1 MQWISESIIENKV
14 TINYIRATPSPDE
27 RIIGRDRIMSGSEQ
41 TKETKYDRK
50 EDAASP
56 STAVSDNSI
65 GLPVLRDRTGKTI
78 RKPGKIV
85 NLRRKL
91 QLRKGYKEPEKHEFD
106 FWTDEEDA
114 ILKRVYPLQTAE
126 EIQKLFPNRTMFAI
140 SKRARHYNLKK
151 TPEVYSDIQSM
162 NSSKLGLANFADYP
176 LQALAQK
183 HPDLK
188 QAYDEM
194 VEKLLMDPA
203 VDPNNILQVEM
214 LKEAV
219 LSKITQ
225 YLMMR
230 DRIDNN
236 CKGKTLIIN
245 PKTGFEQW
253 IESRYLHGPDIMND
267 AKLSRTILKDL
278 GILKD
283 KEKKVEVVA
292 SLRMLWQRDSNEE
305 EEDEEVVDVESRRVD

>member
-1 MQWISESIIENKV
+1 
-14 TINYIRATPSPDE
+14 
-27 RIIGRDRIMSGSEQ
+27 MSGSNQ
-41 TKETKYDRK
+41 TIDTKDNRK

-56 STAVSDNSI
+56 PITDGENSI
-65 GLPVLRDRTGKTI
+65 GLPVLRDRTGKTV

-85 NLRRKL
+85 NYRRKL
-91 QLRKGYKEPEKHEFD
+91 QLRKDYKEPEKHEFD

-114 ILKRVYPLQTAE
+114 VLKKAYPLQNAE

-176 LQALAQK
+176 LQALSQK

-203 VDPNNILQVEM
+203 VDPNNTLQVEM

-245 PKTGFEQW
+245 PKTGLEQW

-283 KEKKVEVVA
+283 KEKKIEVVA
-292 SLRMLWQRDSNEE
+292 SLRMLWERDSNEA
-305 EEDEEVVDVESRRVD
+305 EEDDEVVDVESRRVD

>member
-1 MQWISESIIENKV
+1 MSRSEKAREPHDNK
-14 TINYIRATPSPDE
+14 
-27 RIIGRDRIMSGSEQ
+27 M
-41 TKETKYDRK
+41 
-50 EDAASP
+50 EDAVSP
-56 STAVSDNSI
+56 PTADGVDSI

-91 QLRKGYKEPEKHEFD
+91 QLRKDYKEPEKHEFD

-114 ILKRVYPLQTAE
+114 VLKKAYPLQTAE

-140 SKRARHYNLKK
+140 GKRARHHGLKK
-151 TPEVYSDIQSM
+151 TPEVQSMIQSM

-283 KEKKVEVVA
+283 KEKKIEVVT
-292 SLRMLWQRDSNEE
+292 SLRMLWERDSNEG
-305 EEDEEVVDVESRRVD
+305 EEDDEVVDVESRRVD

>member
-1 MQWISESIIENKV
+1 
-14 TINYIRATPSPDE
+14 
-27 RIIGRDRIMSGSEQ
+27 MSGSNQ
-41 TKETKYDRK
+41 TIDTKDSKK
-50 EDAASP
+50 EDAFSP
-56 STAVSDNSI
+56 STADGDNNI
-65 GLPVLRDRTGKTI
+65 GLPVLRDRTGKTV

-85 NLRRKL
+85 NFKRKL
-91 QLRKGYKEPEKHEFD
+91 QLRKDYKEPEKHEFD
-106 FWTDEEDA
+106 FWTDEEDSV
-114 ILKRVYPLQTAE
+114 LKKAYPLQNAE

-151 TPEVYSDIQSM
+151 TPEVQSMIQSM

-194 VEKLLMDPA
+194 IQKLLMDPA
-203 VDPNNILQVEM
+203 VDPNNTLQVEM

-245 PKTGFEQW
+245 PKTGLEQW

-278 GILKD
+278 GILKE

-292 SLRMLWQRDSNEE
+292 SLRMLWERDCNEE
-305 EEDEEVVDVESRRVD
+305 EEVDEEIVDVESRRVD

>member
-1 MQWISESIIENKV
+1 LQH
-14 TINYIRATPSPDE
+14 
-27 RIIGRDRIMSGSEQ
+27 
-41 TKETKYDRK
+41 RK
-50 EDAASP
+50 D
-56 STAVSDNSI
+56 
-65 GLPVLRDRTGKTI
+65 
-78 RKPGKIV
+78 
-85 NLRRKL
+85 
-91 QLRKGYKEPEKHEFD
+91 YKESQKHEFD

-114 ILKRVYPLQTAE
+114 V
-126 EIQKLFPNRTMFAI
+126 
-140 SKRARHYNLKK
+140 LKK
-151 TPEVYSDIQSM
+151 TPEFCSDIQSM

-245 PKTGFEQW
+245 PKTGLEQW
-253 IESRYLHGPDIMND
+253 VESRYLHGPDIMND
-267 AKLSRTILKDL
+267 AKLSRTILKDP
-278 GILKD
+278 GILKEE
-283 KEKKVEVVA
+283 EKKVEVVA
-292 SLRMLWQRDSNEE
+292 SLRMLWERDSNKEE
-305 EEDEEVVDVESRRVD
+305 ENEDVVDVESRKVD

>member
-1 MQWISESIIENKV
+1 
-14 TINYIRATPSPDE
+14 
-27 RIIGRDRIMSGSEQ
+27 MSRPKQ
-41 TKETKYDRK
+41 TKENKDNSK

-56 STAVSDNSI
+56 PIEVSDNSI
-65 GLPVLRDRTGKTI
+65 GLPVLRDRTGKTV

-85 NLRRKL
+85 NLKRKL
-91 QLRKGYKEPEKHEFD
+91 QLRKDYKEPEKHEFD

-114 ILKRVYPLQTAE
+114 VLKKAYPLQNAE

-151 TPEVYSDIQSM
+151 SPEVQSMIQSM

-194 VEKLLMDPA
+194 VEKMLMDPA

-245 PKTGFEQW
+245 PKTGLEPW

-278 GILKD
+278 GI
-283 KEKKVEVVA
+283 
-292 SLRMLWQRDSNEE
+292 
-305 EEDEEVVDVESRRVD
+305 

>member
-1 MQWISESIIENKV
+1 MSESEQREPQDTKKENDFSQSS
-14 TINYIRATPSPDE
+14 A
-27 RIIGRDRIMSGSEQ
+27 Q
-41 TKETKYDRK
+41 
-50 EDAASP
+50 
-56 STAVSDNSI
+56 AVSKI
-65 GLPVLRDRTGKTI
+65 GLPVLRNRTS
-78 RKPGKIV
+78 RVVRRPGRII

-91 QLRKGYKEPEKHEFD
+91 MLLKRGYREPEKHEFD
-106 FWTDEEDA
+106 FWTEEEDA
-114 ILKRVYPLQTAE
+114 TLIKAYPLQTADE
-126 EIQKLFPNRTMFAI
+126 LAKLFPNRTMNAI
-140 SKRARHYNLKK
+140 SKRARYHNLKK
-151 TPEVYSDIQSM
+151 SPEVYSAIQSM

-203 VDPNNILQVEM
+203 VDPNNTLQVEM
-214 LKEAV
+214 IKEAV

-253 IESRYLHGPDIMND
+253 VESRYLHGHEIMND
-267 AKLSRTILKDL
+267 AKLCRTILKDL

-292 SLRMLWQRDSNEE
+292 NLRMLWQRETNED
-305 EEDEEVVDVESRRVD
+305 DEIEAVDVESRRVD

>member
-1 MQWISESIIENKV
+1 
-14 TINYIRATPSPDE
+14 
-27 RIIGRDRIMSGSEQ
+27 MSGSNQ
-41 TKETKYDRK
+41 TIDTKDSRK
-50 EDAASP
+50 EDAISSP
-56 STAVSDNSI
+56 IADGENSI
-65 GLPVLRDRTGKTI
+65 GLPVLRDRTGKTV

-85 NLRRKL
+85 NLKRKL
-91 QLRKGYKEPEKHEFD
+91 QLRKDYKEPEKHEFD

-114 ILKRVYPLQTAE
+114 VLKKAYPLQNAE

-203 VDPNNILQVEM
+203 VDPNNTLQVEM

-245 PKTGFEQW
+245 PKTGLEQW

-292 SLRMLWQRDSNEE
+292 SLRMLWERDSNEE
-305 EEDEEVVDVESRRVD
+305 EGDEDVVDVESRRVD

>member
-1 MQWISESIIENKV
+1 MSKQEQNKV
-14 TINYIRATPSPDE
+14 PQEAQMKDTKSSP
-27 RIIGRDRIMSGSEQ
+27 I
-41 TKETKYDRK
+41 
-50 EDAASP
+50 
-56 STAVSDNSI
+56 AVI
-65 GLPVLRDRTGKTI
+65 GLPVLRDRTGKTV

-85 NLRRKL
+85 NFKRKL
-91 QLRKGYKEPEKHEFD
+91 QLRKDYKEPEKHEFD

-114 ILKRVYPLQTAE
+114 VLKKAYPLQNAE

-151 TPEVYSDIQSM
+151 TPGVYSDIQSM

-203 VDPNNILQVEM
+203 VDPNNTLQVEM

-245 PKTGFEQW
+245 PKTGLEQW

-283 KEKKVEVVA
+283 KEKKIEVVA
-292 SLRMLWQRDSNEE
+292 SLRMLWERDSNEE
-305 EEDEEVVDVESRRVD
+305 GEDDKVVDVESRRVD

>member
-1 MQWISESIIENKV
+1 
-14 TINYIRATPSPDE
+14 
-27 RIIGRDRIMSGSEQ
+27 MSGSNQ
-41 TKETKYDRK
+41 TIDTKDRRK
-50 EDAASP
+50 EDAFSP
-56 STAVSDNSI
+56 LTADGDNSV
-65 GLPVLRDRTGKTI
+65 GLPVLRDRTGKTV
-78 RKPGKIV
+78 RKPRRIV
-85 NLRRKL
+85 NFRRKL
-91 QLRKGYKEPEKHEFD
+91 QLRKDYIEPEKHEFD

-114 ILKRVYPLQTAE
+114 VLKKAYPLQTAD

-151 TPEVYSDIQSM
+151 TPEVQSMIQSM

-188 QAYDEM
+188 QAYDGM
-194 VEKLLMDPA
+194 VQKLLMDPA
-203 VDPNNILQVEM
+203 VDPNNTLQVEM

-245 PKTGFEQW
+245 PKTGLEQW

-292 SLRMLWQRDSNEE
+292 SLRMLWERDSNEE
-305 EEDEEVVDVESRRVD
+305 EEEDEVVDVESRRVD

>member
-1 MQWISESIIENKV
+1 
-14 TINYIRATPSPDE
+14 
-27 RIIGRDRIMSGSEQ
+27 MSGSEQ
-41 TKETKYDRK
+41 TKQTKDSTK

-56 STAVSDNSI
+56 PIADGDNSI
-65 GLPVLRDRTGKTI
+65 GLPVLRDRTGKTV

-91 QLRKGYKEPEKHEFD
+91 QLRKDYKEPEKHEFD

-114 ILKRVYPLQTAE
+114 VLKKAYPLQTAE

-140 SKRARHYNLKK
+140 SKRARHHNLKK

-278 GILKD
+278 GILKE
-283 KEKKVEVVA
+283 KEKKIEVVA
-292 SLRMLWQRDSNEE
+292 SLRMLWERDSNEE
-305 EEDEEVVDVESRRVD
+305 EGDEDVVDVESRRVD

>member
-1 MQWISESIIENKV
+1 MQWSGENIIENKV
-14 TINYIRATPSPDE
+14 TINYIRVILSLDK
-27 RIIGRDRIMSGSEQ
+27 RIISSDIKMSKSEQ
-41 TKETKYDRK
+41 TRQTKDSRK
-50 EDAASP
+50 EYVAS
-56 STAVSDNSI
+56 SSIADGENII
-65 GLPVLRDRTGKTI
+65 GLPVLRDRTGKTV

-85 NLRRKL
+85 NLKRKL
-91 QLRKGYKEPEKHEFD
+91 QLRKDYKEPEKHEFD

-114 ILKRVYPLQTAE
+114 VLKKAYPLQNAE

-151 TPEVYSDIQSM
+151 TPEVYSNIQSM

-203 VDPNNILQVEM
+203 VDPNNTLQVEM

-245 PKTGFEQW
+245 PKTGLEQW

-283 KEKKVEVVA
+283 KEKKIEVVA
-292 SLRMLWQRDSNEE
+292 SLRMLWERDSNEE
-305 EEDEEVVDVESRRVD
+305 VEDDEVVDVESRRVD